1 MPANRSRTERWR
13 ECMQQIADRQGGLEL
28 SIDRPQDESTP
39 DLVWRVRI
47 LQLNASDIVVEAPIA
62 VGKAIDLP
70 GGTPLVGGMTIG
82 QNRWMFRTSVVRAE
96 RLGNTPVLRL
106 RAPESVER
114 CSRRAFY
121 RMSTAELH
129 LPVVECWPLMNPL
142 TAIPAEIACR
152 AHARMALAAGGNVLL
167 EPPSILPDVGPSFK
181 ARLAN
186 ISGGGAGLV
195 IERNDAAAVD
205 RTRQLWLRIDL
216 RPAVIAPIALSAKVA
231 HSHIDS
237 AQNLYL
243 GVAFDFSLHNEHKQ
257 FVTEQ
262 LVAYVERLR
271 HQTKAA

>member
-28 SIDRPQDESTP
+28 SFDRPQDQPTP
-39 DLVWRVRI
+39 DLVWRVRV
-47 LQLNASDIVVEAPIA
+47 LEVGEEDLVVEAPIA

-70 GGTPLVGGMTIG
+70 GGTTLVGGMTIG
-82 QNRWMFRTSVVRAE
+82 QNRWMFRTTVVRAE
-96 RLGNTPVLRL
+96 RRGNSPVLRL
-106 RAPESVER
+106 RAPENVER
-114 CSRRAFY
+114 CSRRALY
-121 RMSTAELH
+121 RISTAELC
-129 LPVVECWPLMNPL
+129 LPVVECWPLLNPL

-167 EPPSILPDVGPSFK
+167 DPPSVLPDVGPSFK

-195 IERNDAAAVD
+195 IERQDAASVD
-205 RTRQLWLRIDL
+205 RVRQLWLRVDL
-216 RPAVIAPIALSAKVA
+216 RPAVVAPIALSAKVA
-231 HSHIDS
+231 HTHIDS

-243 GVAFDFSLHNEHKQ
+243 GVAFDFSLHLEHRQ

>member
-13 ECMQQIADRQGGLEL
+13 ECMQQIAARHGGLEL
-28 SIDRPQDESTP
+28 SLDRPQGQPVP

-47 LQLNASDIVVEAPIA
+47 VEINASDIVVESPIA
-62 VGKAIDLP
+62 IGKAIDLP
-70 GGTPLVGGMTIG
+70 GGTTLIGGMTIG

-96 RLGNTPVLRL
+96 RLGGTPVLRL
-106 RAPESVER
+106 CAPENVER
-114 CSRRAFY
+114 CSRRSFY
-121 RMSTAELH
+121 RISTAELH
-129 LPVVECWPLMNPL
+129 LPRVECWPLLNPI

-152 AHARMALAAGGNVLL
+152 AHARMALAAGGHMLL
-167 EPPSILPDVGPSFK
+167 DPPSVLPDVGPSFN

-195 IERNDAAAVD
+195 IERNDSSAVD

-216 RPAVIAPIALSAKVA
+216 RPAIVAPISLSAKVA

-243 GVAFDFSLHNEHKQ
+243 GVAFDFSLHSEHRQ

-262 LVAYVERLR
+262 LVAYVQSLR
-271 HQTKAA
+271 HQAEAA